1 MIRLESLQKNDS
13 EKSELIMEIQIKK
26 VITCLK
32 RNLKTRMTVL

>member
-13 EKSELIMEIQIKK
+13 EKSELVRIQIKK
-26 VITCLK
+26 DYLSE